1 MMKGVCDLGCC
12 MYDDGCLVT
21 RAAVCMMTD
30 ALVTWAVVCLSQEE
44 FVFNQQTVD
53 RNLSVVGKCEKKIVC
68 QKFLMSEI
76 DSKKSKLYT
85 QINEEQRE
93 FENMLSPFHFGMSVR
108 PIFCLKQMSE

>member
-1 MMKGVCDLGCC
+1 

-21 RAAVCMMTD
+21 
-30 ALVTWAVVCLSQEE
+30 WAVVCFSQEE

-53 RNLSVVGKCEKKIVC
+53 RNFSVVGKRENKIKKKLVC

-85 QINEEQRE
+85 QINEEQCE
-93 FENMLSPFHFGMSVR
+93 FENMLSQFHFEM
-108 PIFCLKQMSE
+108 